1 MKGHWIGL
9 ALCLALCF
17 SFAAAADLGAQEII
31 AEGGDLIQRTE
42 NGTYNWTTGKICAD
56 GYGAPREDLANKG
69 QRKIMAIKAAEV
81 EARAALAKVLN
92 KISIDSDTTVED
104 MVTASSVVVERMK
117 AYLNGS
123 YIAESGYDAL
133 DDVAEAK
140 ACLLMTKDL
149 YEIVIPFD
157 DIVEK
162 NKEKLFKPPVQ
173 LKREPTPV
181 KPEVAVSVKPE
192 TPAAVKPSVP
202 YTGLIVD
209 ASGLGARPAMS
220 PRLLVDPEGN
230 EIYGPQSVD
239 REVAMNIGFAGYASS
254 VDRAKGLDKRLGSN
268 PMVVKA
274 TGCSGGRKTDLLLSK
289 DDAST
294 LYDANLDRNFLKDC
308 KVVMVIN

>member
-1 MKGHWIGL
+1 
-9 ALCLALCF
+9 
-17 SFAAAADLGAQEII
+17 
-31 AEGGDLIQRTE
+31 
-42 NGTYNWTTGKICAD
+42 
-56 GYGAPREDLANKG
+56 
-69 QRKIMAIKAAEV
+69 
-81 EARAALAKVLN
+81 
-92 KISIDSDTTVED
+92 
-104 MVTASSVVVERMK
+104 
-117 AYLNGS
+117 
-123 YIAESGYDAL
+123 
-133 DDVAEAK
+133 
-140 ACLLMTKDL
+140 
-149 YEIVIPFD
+149 VIPFD
-157 DIVEK
+157 DMVEK
-162 NKEKLFKPPVQ
+162 NKEKRFKTPVQ
-173 LKREPTPV
+173 LKREPATKPEAPMPV
-181 KPEVAVSVKPE
+181 KPEVAVAVKPE
-192 TPAAVKPSVP
+192 PPAPVKPAIS

-254 VDRAKGLDKRLGSN
+254 VDRAKGLDKRLGEN